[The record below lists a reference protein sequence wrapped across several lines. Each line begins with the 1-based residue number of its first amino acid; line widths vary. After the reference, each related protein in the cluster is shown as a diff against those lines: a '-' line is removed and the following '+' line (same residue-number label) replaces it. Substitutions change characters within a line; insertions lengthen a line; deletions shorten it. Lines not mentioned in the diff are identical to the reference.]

1 MKIRYSNNL
10 KELRKKIDK
19 YKSKSTDDIKKLLS
33 VRKKMQKKETMKSK
47 ISPISKLKD
56 WKYKGGKIYHK
67 SNQFFS
73 VEGVT
78 VKNAQREVAKWDQLI
93 FNQPH
98 GGVLAFLVRETK
110 KNGIEF
116 YVSNDTKLLTKLKAD
131 GLYISA
137 YNRNLLL
144 NIYSKKGF
152 KIIGSA
158 HNQRE
163 IDLKIKQGC
172 EAIIYSR
179 LFRTNYPYKKG
190 HLGMQKFNIIS
201 LRSRKE
207 IIPLGGIN
215 EKNLCK
221 MKSVMSSSFACLS
234 AIKKKP
240 AKIINRLF

>member
-1 MKIRYSNNL
+1 MFISKKKYYLLIENTRDLNLNLIKIRNKFIIIYRNHNKLEKISQIKNF
-10 KELRKKIDK
+10 RKKC
-19 YKSKSTDDIKKLLS
+19 
-33 VRKKMQKKETMKSK
+33 
-47 ISPISKLKD
+47 
-56 WKYKGGKIYHK
+56 
-67 SNQFFS
+67 
-73 VEGVT
+73 
-78 VKNAQREVAKWDQLI
+78 
-93 FNQPH
+93 
-98 GGVLAFLVRETK
+98 K
-110 KNGIEF
+110 KNGVEF

-137 YNRNLLL
+137 YNKNLLL

-179 LFRTNYPYKKG
+179 LFRTKYPNKKG

-207 IIPLGGIN
+207 LIPLGGIN

-221 MKSVMSSSFACLS
+221 MKSVKSSSFACLS

>member
-1 MKIRYSNNL
+1 MMIFKKKYYLFVENTREFNL
-10 KELRKKIDK
+10 NL
-19 YKSKSTDDIKKLLS
+19 IK
-33 VRKKMQKKETMKSK
+33 VRKKFNIIYRNQTSKEKVEDLIKFRKKC
-47 ISPISKLKD
+47 
-56 WKYKGGKIYHK
+56 
-67 SNQFFS
+67 
-73 VEGVT
+73 
-78 VKNAQREVAKWDQLI
+78 
-93 FNQPH
+93 
-98 GGVLAFLVRETK
+98 K
-110 KNGIEF
+110 KNGVNF
-116 YVSNDTKLLTKLKAD
+116 YIANNTNLLSKLKAD

-137 YNRNLLL
+137 NNKKLLL
-144 NIYSKKGF
+144 NIYAKNGF

-179 LFRTNYPYKKG
+179 LFRTKYPYKKG
-190 HLGMQKFNIIS
+190 YLGMQKFNIIS

-207 IIPLGGIN
+207 LIPLGGIN

>member
-1 MKIRYSNNL
+1 MLVLKKNYYLFVDNTREFNLNLIKIRNKFNIIYRNPTTKENIENL
-10 KELRKKIDK
+10 INFRKKC
-19 YKSKSTDDIKKLLS
+19 
-33 VRKKMQKKETMKSK
+33 
-47 ISPISKLKD
+47 
-56 WKYKGGKIYHK
+56 
-67 SNQFFS
+67 
-73 VEGVT
+73 
-78 VKNAQREVAKWDQLI
+78 
-93 FNQPH
+93 
-98 GGVLAFLVRETK
+98 K
-110 KNGIEF
+110 KNGVVF

-179 LFRTNYPYKKG
+179 LFRTKYPNKKG
-190 HLGMQKFNIIS
+190 CLGMQKFNIIS

-207 IIPLGGIN
+207 LIPLGGIN

-221 MKSVMSSSFACLS
+221 MKSVKSSSFACLS